1 MLLKPLRDLLLIRV
15 EKEAPAPQG
24 AIIMPDSHKKAPAN
38 IATVVDYGPLVTT
51 VYIQGDR
58 ILFDPYAAR
67 EYTIDG
73 ESFMLVPQDHV
84 LGILC

>member
-24 AIIMPDSHKKAPAN
+24 AIIMPDSHKKAPSN

-51 VYIQGDR
+51 VYQDGDR

>member
-15 EKEAPAPQG
+15 EKEEPTPPG
-24 AIIMPDSHKKAPAN
+24 GIIIPDFVKKAPSN

-51 VYIQGDR
+51 VYLEGDR